1 MSKNLSLYSNANENM
16 TVRTFKS
23 RDNKV
28 EKLFD
33 TSKNKFEDSNE
44 KSDIKSKYKFNNILH
59 NTSLDFNNKY
69 ESRSPRIVNTRNL
82 MGMPKIN

>member
-33 TSKNKFEDSNE
+33 S
-44 KSDIKSKYKFNNILH
+44 
-59 NTSLDFNNKY
+59 
-69 ESRSPRIVNTRNL
+69 
-82 MGMPKIN
+82 

>member
-59 NTSLDFNNKY
+59 NTSLDFNN
-69 ESRSPRIVNTRNL
+69 
-82 MGMPKIN
+82 